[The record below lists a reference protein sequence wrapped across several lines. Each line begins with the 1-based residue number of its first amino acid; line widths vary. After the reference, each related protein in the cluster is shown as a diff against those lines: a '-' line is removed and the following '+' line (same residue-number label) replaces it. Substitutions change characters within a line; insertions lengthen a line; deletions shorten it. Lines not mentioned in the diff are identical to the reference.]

1 MSSTYYF
8 PLLFLIPGFTES
20 EIESPPF
27 RVVKRRWNTS
37 TFDLATL
44 ATKHKLHLPYQ
55 VMDVLL
61 YKCNLELCLM
71 NQPSLEEAN
80 EGFQALRL
88 ALYAGGLSPFLSPF
102 VTTHSIN
109 EYSGVNSRDS
119 DYLRDELDPKLMEG
133 LKSDVDILE
142 AWPVE
147 LSFQCILLE
156 ESLTLSE
163 KVFSEATENASR
175 WGRLVRER
183 PLLKVVNDA
192 VNSAPK
198 LLSLDQSLLHLW
210 SAIEALFP
218 SVSTELS
225 FRIAL
230 YLAQLIDPPT
240 GRQSCFER
248 VRDAYSLRSKVTHG
262 SRQNIS
268 LAEWQNTWSL
278 LMDAV
283 KAIIRRQ
290 SLPSEQEL
298 VSELL
303 S

>member
-1 MSSTYYF
+1 
-8 PLLFLIPGFTES
+8 
-20 EIESPPF
+20 
-27 RVVKRRWNTS
+27 
-37 TFDLATL
+37 
-44 ATKHKLHLPYQ
+44 
-55 VMDVLL
+55 
-61 YKCNLELCLM
+61 M
-71 NQPSLEEAN
+71 NQSSLEEAN
-80 EGFQALRL
+80 ESFQAFRL

-102 VTTHSIN
+102 VTSHSIN

-119 DYLRDELDPKLMEG
+119 DHLREKLDPSLMEG
-133 LKSDVDILE
+133 LRSDVDTLE

-156 ESLTLSE
+156 EGLALSE
-163 KVFSEATENASR
+163 NVFSKAAENAGR
-175 WGRLVRER
+175 WSRLVCEK

-192 VNSAPK
+192 ANSAPK

-218 SVSTELS
+218 SVSAELS

-230 YLAQLIDPPT
+230 YLAQLIGPPT
-240 GRQSCFER
+240 ARLACFEK

-268 LAEWQNTWSL
+268 LEEWRSTWLL

-283 KAIIRRQ
+283 NAIIRRQ

-303 S
+303 G